1 GAGERGRLLA
11 TRTDPRHLEPHHL
24 GEADQLLD
32 GLTLHPQRGQEG
44 GDLRVGRRAR
54 HDRLHRRGGL
64 DAREIAPVDE
74 DPGRFGDDRT
84 RHAGRLLPCSRA
96 FRVSHLSPRG
106 RTCPWMS
113 IGGRASRRRTVR
125 ARSPGALWGWL
136 HRGRAD
142 LGRTGYFVRIS
153 LSDFVTR

>member
-1 GAGERGRLLA
+1 
-11 TRTDPRHLEPHHL
+11 HLEPHHL

-125 ARSPGALWGWL
+125 ARSPGDIWGL
-136 HRGRAD
+136 QHRGSVVIERY
-142 LGRTGYFVRIS
+142 GYFVDIYYIDLEPRY
-153 LSDFVTR
+153 